1 MEDTIAAISTPQ
13 GEGGI
18 GVIRISGPEALN
30 IARDIFRSKSGQSF
44 SELKPRQ
51 MAYGLIVDDPN
62 GRGEPGCGDY
72 DGSDPCPPGMFIEGP
87 TILDEAMV
95 CCFPAPNSYT
105 AEDVVEIQCHGSA
118 VSLRKILSLVLAR
131 GARIAEPGE
140 FTKRAFLN
148 GRLDLS
154 QAEAVMDLIKARTDR
169 TYEVALDQLEGS
181 FSRGIRAIRAD
192 LTDVLVDM
200 AVNID
205 YPDEDIEELTYEK
218 LGRGLESV
226 EKKIQKYLAT
236 CGTGK
241 ILREGLRVS
250 IIGKPNVGKSSL
262 LNALLREERA
272 IVTEIAGTTRDTIEE
287 TISVDGLPVILTDTA
302 GIRDTDN
309 IIEKI
314 GVERSKEAFN
324 RADLVIFTVDLSRP
338 LDDEDIDIA
347 KRLTDRNVILFLNKE
362 DLKANADDRP
372 DRASGAVLG
381 MSEEDLSALHEMLP
395 DATFIEGSAKEESG
409 LDALRDCIKNIVYK
423 DEAES
428 RSSEIVT
435 NVRHENL
442 LREALG
448 SVRDAIAQTEA
459 REPLELIEIDVNAA
473 YLSLG
478 TIIGEETEG
487 DIIDE
492 VFKRFCLGK

>member
-18 GVIRISGPEALN
+18 GVIRISGPGASDIIKEIFCPAGGKAIRELLPRHMYFGRITDNLTEAHKADN
-30 IARDIFRSKSGQSF
+30 
-44 SELKPRQ
+44 
-51 MAYGLIVDDPN
+51 
-62 GRGEPGCGDY
+62 GCG
-72 DGSDPCPPGMFIEGP
+72 GTDPAKHPLPALI
-87 TILDEAMV
+87 DEAMV
-95 CCFPAPNSYT
+95 CYFPEPKSYT
-105 AEDVVEIQCHGSA
+105 GEDVAEIQCHSSS
-118 VSLRKILSLVLAR
+118 VSLRKILSLVISK
-131 GARIAEPGE
+131 GARLAEPGE

-154 QAEAVMDLIKARTDR
+154 QAEAVMDLIKARTDK

-192 LTDVLVDM
+192 LTDILVDM

-218 LGRGLESV
+218 LETGLRAAAG
-226 EKKIQKYLAT
+226 KIDRYLAT

-241 ILREGLRVS
+241 ILREGLKVS

-287 TISVDGLPVILTDTA
+287 TLSIDGLPVILTDTA

-309 IIEKI
+309 VIEKI
-314 GVERSKEAFN
+314 GVERSKDAFN
-324 RADLVIFTVDLSRP
+324 HADLVIFTLDLSRP
-338 LDDEDIDIA
+338 LDEEDLDIA
-347 KRLTDRNVILFLNKE
+347 EKLRGRKVIVFLNKE
-362 DLKANADDRP
+362 DMAEAVRRGEMQGITQENIAGLKE
-372 DRASGAVLG
+372 L
-381 MSEEDLSALHEMLP
+381 LP
-395 DATFIEGSAKEESG
+395 DAVFVEGSAREDRG
-409 LDALRDCIKNIVYK
+409 LAELRDCIKNIVYT
-423 DEAES
+423 DRGES
-428 RSSEIVT
+428 QSADIVT
-435 NVRHENL
+435 NVRHEKL
-442 LREALG
+442 LRDAKDSVTDAVAL
-448 SVRDAIAQTEA
+448 TEN
-459 REPLELIEIDVNAA
+459 RQPLELIEIDVNAA
-473 YLSLG
+473 YVSLG

-492 VFKRFCLGK
+492 VFRRFCLGK

>member
-1 MEDTIAAISTPQ
+1 MKENKMEDTIAAISTPP

-18 GVIRISGPEALN
+18 GVIRISGPAALN
-30 IARDIFRSKSGQSF
+30 ITKGIFRPRNGGQACEF
-44 SELKPRQ
+44 KPRQ
-51 MAYGLIVDDPN
+51 MYYGWIVNDLTNP
-62 GRGEPGCGDY
+62 
-72 DGSDPCPPGMFIEGP
+72 SFPCPPGAKDPMP
-87 TILDEAMV
+87 APLDEAMV
-95 CCFPAPNSYT
+95 CFFRAPNSYT

-118 VSLRKILSLVLAR
+118 VSLRKILSLVISR
-131 GARIAEPGE
+131 GARPAEPGE

-154 QAEAVMDLIKARTDR
+154 QAEAVMDLIRAKTDK

-181 FSRGIRAIRAD
+181 FSKGIRTIRAD
-192 LTDVLVDM
+192 ITDILVDM

-205 YPDEDIEELTYEK
+205 YPDEDIEELTYGK
-218 LGRGLESV
+218 LESGLEKV
-226 EKKIQKYLAT
+226 RTKLEKYLGT

-287 TISVDGLPVILTDTA
+287 TISVDGIPVILTDTA

-309 IIEKI
+309 VIEKI
-314 GVERSKEAFN
+314 GVERSKDAFN
-324 RADLVIFTVDLSRP
+324 RADLVIFTLDLSRP
-338 LDDEDIDIA
+338 LDEEDLDIA
-347 KRLTDRNVILFLNKE
+347 EKLEGRRVIVFLNKE
-362 DLKANADDRP
+362 DAVRDGGDLNA
-372 DRASGAVLG
+372 
-381 MSEEDLSALHEMLP
+381 MSAEDLARLREMLP
-395 DATFIEGSAKEESG
+395 GAVFLEGSAREDSG
-409 LDALRDCIKNIVYK
+409 LSELRDCIKNIVYTG
-423 DEAES
+423 DGETGSGA
-428 RSSEIVT
+428 IVT

-442 LREALG
+442 LREA
-448 SVRDAIAQTEA
+448 RDYIADACAQA
-459 REPLELIEIDVNAA
+459 MDREPLELIEIDVNGA
-473 YLSLG
+473 YLALG
-478 TIIGEETEG
+478 MIIGEETEG